1 MNAHA
6 MKALKEGLDRVEASR
21 VAYEDA
27 LRDSSDQRV
36 RDRARNEHHVA
47 LAGLCGTVTAV
58 VEQADKEWWGDLAN
72 VAALIEHL
80 EATDGLSSDPVEH
93 IIEIMGSPWK
103 WTNEYNAMRIAESA
117 MVPS

>member
-6 MKALKEGLDRVEASR
+6 LKALKEGLDRVEASR
-21 VAYEDA
+21 VAYEEA
-27 LRDSSDQRV
+27 LRDSSDHRV
-36 RDRARNEHHVA
+36 RDRAWHEHHLA

-58 VEQADKEWWGDLAN
+58 VEQADNEWWDLAN

-80 EATDGLSSDPVEH
+80 EATEGLSSDPVEH
-93 IIEIMGSPWK
+93 IIEIMDSPWK
-103 WTNEYNAMRIAESA
+103 WTNEYNAMRIAESS